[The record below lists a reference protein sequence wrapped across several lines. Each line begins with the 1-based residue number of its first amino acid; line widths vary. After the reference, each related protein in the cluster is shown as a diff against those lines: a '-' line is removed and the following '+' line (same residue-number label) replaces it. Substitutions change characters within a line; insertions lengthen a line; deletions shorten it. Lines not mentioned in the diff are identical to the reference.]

1 MSLKRSPKSEW
12 QLYCFFTLYMDPVTV
27 TSIPSSE
34 TVCIIQNHEDYKF
47 DSLFYLPLYTLSY
60 YWIQNTQNGTHHFPC
75 CGYTFRCH
83 LWTMWFMFA
92 WWGWQENASVR
103 KFCFLADDDN
113 DRIYSL
119 MWPVNH
125 GHAQHL
131 SHSLFNSVN
140 TWGNEN
146 SRTLSL
152 WNFRLLPQCSRDL
165 QSPDLLSSIGCLSM
179 MFWGSILVLSWPSET
194 RLMCC
199 LKSSVTN

>member
-1 MSLKRSPKSEW
+1 MTTVLFFHLVHGPSYCHKHSIFRDSMHHPKPWRLQVW
-12 QLYCFFTLYMDPVTV
+12 QFVL
-27 TSIPSSE
+27 SSSVH
-34 TVCIIQNHEDYKF
+34 TFLLLNPKHTK
-47 DSLFYLPLYTLSY
+47 
-60 YWIQNTQNGTHHFPC
+60 FPC

-92 WWGWQENASVR
+92 WWGWQENASVH

-113 DRIYSL
+113 YRIYSL

-125 GHAQHL
+125 GHAQYM

-199 LKSSVTN
+199 LKSSVTNQPVLENPEEQR